1 MRINKYLALCGVG
14 SRRKVEELVLQKRVK
29 KNGEVVESLST
40 QVDEKHDVILLDDNR
55 ITLTKEY
62 VYYMLHKPK
71 GYLSTVSDDRGRKTV
86 MDLMAGINER
96 IFPIGRLDYDSEGLL
111 LFTNDGDT
119 AQSLLHPSNEVEK
132 TYVVVVRGEIKES
145 ELAVLRAGVVIDGRR
160 TAKCRAKLV
169 KMDKEFSR
177 LEMSIHEGRN
187 RQIRKMFEA
196 IGKEVVLLK
205 RVSVGKIKLGGL
217 SRGSY
222 RSLNQNEVDYLVGLA
237 LS

>member
-132 TYVVVVRGEIKES
+132 TYVVVVCGEIKES

>member
-14 SRRKVEELVLQKRVK
+14 SRRKVEELVVGGRVK
-29 KNGEVVESLST
+29 VNGNVTTSLST
-40 QVDEKHDVILLDDNR
+40 QIDERHDAVLLDDVKLS
-55 ITLTKEY
+55 LTKEY

-86 MDLMAGINER
+86 MDLMQGINER

-132 TYVVVVRGEIKES
+132 TYIVVVEGEIKES
-145 ELAVLRAGVVIDGRR
+145 ELAVLRAGVVIDGKR

-169 KMDKEFSR
+169 KLENNNSR
-177 LEMSIHEGRN
+177 IEMAIHEGRN

-196 IGKEVVLLK
+196 IGKEVILLK
-205 RVSVGKIKLGGL
+205 RVAVGQIKLGGL
-217 SRGSY
+217 SRGLY
-222 RSLNQNEVDYLVGLA
+222 RKLNQNEIDYLLGLA